1 MTADANSNAD
11 RPTGDPGFDAAA
23 ADGSTQPAT
32 AIPGTPENPL
42 HTIATIPN
50 LITLCRL
57 ILTVLFLVMFVT
69 TDYKTFAVTV
79 FIVAASTDWFD
90 GQIARRFHQVSVF
103 GKRFD
108 PIMDRVL
115 IFTGVAALLATSRLP
130 LWAVAFLVARDCF
143 LGTGSC
149 ILKRKTGS
157 TLDVCYVGKACT
169 FILMTGFAMLLLDI
183 FYVPGLAVAE
193 VAWLPGFGEASVSL
207 GIWAVYI
214 GCILSFTAASIYTVR
229 GVKVLANLR
238 RTRETTLKEDNG

>member
-1 MTADANSNAD
+1 MTVDANSKASCPNVG
-11 RPTGDPGFDAAA
+11 PCTGV
-23 ADGSTQPAT
+23 DGVEGREQSQT
-32 AIPGTPENPL
+32 ALPGTPENPL
-42 HTIATIPN
+42 HTLATIPN

-57 ILTVLFLVMFVT
+57 ILTILFLVMFVT
-69 TDYKTFAVTV
+69 TDYKTFAVVV
-79 FIVAASTDWFD
+79 FIIAASTDWFD

-115 IFTGVAALLATSRLP
+115 IFTGVAALLATNRLP
-130 LWAVAFLVARDCF
+130 LWTVVFLVARDCF
-143 LGTGSC
+143 LGTGSL

-169 FILMTGFAMLLLDI
+169 FILMTGFAMLLLDL

-193 VAWLPGFGEASVSL
+193 IPWLPGFGAASVSL

-229 GVKVLANLR
+229 GVRVLSNL
-238 RTRETTLKEDNG
+238 KDNNG